1 MDPAA
6 QRLIEMLGLVPHPE
20 GGYYREVFRA
30 KTLLDSPVHGGQ
42 RNASTAIYFLLPAG
56 TFSAFHAVHG
66 SDEVWH
72 HYDGDPLELHLL
84 DDVGNHTLANLGRDF
99 AKGQRPQVVVPA
111 GVLQAAVPVGDSF
124 TLCGC
129 TVAPGFDFRDFEIP
143 ARSELL
149 GRFPAHRDLIERLSR
164 R

>member
-1 MDPAA
+1 
-6 QRLIEMLGLVPHPE
+6 
-20 GGYYREVFRA
+20 
-30 KTLLDSPVHGGQ
+30 
-42 RNASTAIYFLLPAG
+42 
-56 TFSAFHAVHG
+56 
-66 SDEVWH
+66 
-72 HYDGDPLELHLL
+72 L